1 VVDHLT
7 RRWRGAIWRC
17 VVCLFDQHGSGQ
29 RRRRP
34 DCLLVGWVYERASR
48 QKDPTDEFRTANAN
62 VSGELSDAECRIAK
76 SEVGGWPEDR
86 WDYAVTN
93 ALDKL
98 EAANTIMLS
107 EGRVHLM

>member
-1 VVDHLT
+1 MHDEPP
-7 RRWRGAIWRC
+7 RAGRC
-17 VVCLFDQHGSGQ
+17 VRQGDGRSAWWMYQ
-29 RRRRP
+29 RAP
-34 DCLLVGWVYERASR
+34 R

-98 EAANTIMLS
+98 EVPTRSCLARAACISCSMYVSVRQKSVTC
-107 EGRVHLM
+107 ERRG